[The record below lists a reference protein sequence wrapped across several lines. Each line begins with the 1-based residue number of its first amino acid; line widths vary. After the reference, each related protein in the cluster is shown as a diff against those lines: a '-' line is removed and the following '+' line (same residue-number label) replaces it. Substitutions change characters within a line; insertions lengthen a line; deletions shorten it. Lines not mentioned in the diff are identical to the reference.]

1 MKMASLPLPRPEL
14 PAVRPL
20 LVTGAVCLVAAGAHI
35 FGGGTL
41 PSGEASMALAALVM
55 AAATLVPGRRLSLGT
70 ITALL
75 GIGQVL
81 LHEALSLHTRGAA
94 CGNVLPSGQHH
105 GPQAATCLTPGEG
118 LFLHADPALA
128 MVLAHLLG
136 AAVTAV
142 LLGRAE
148 AVLWRL
154 ASWFQPLA
162 QALQPIDIGRVG
174 MPLVGA
180 ASWSIPSPW
189 RHRGDGN
196 RGPPGQSRSLGQAG
210 LKCTGL
216 EGTLPPPF
224 PIFPWPLR
232 FRSWGGTQQRTSHE
246 NHNSVFP

>member
-35 FGGGTL
+35 LGGGTL

-55 AAATLVPGRRLSLGT
+55 AAVTLVPGRRFSLGT

-94 CGNVLPSGQHH
+94 CGNVLTSGKHH
-105 GPQAATCLTPGEG
+105 PPQAATCLTPGEG
-118 LFLHADPALA
+118 LFLHSDPALA

-148 AVLWRL
+148 AVLWQL
-154 ASWFQPLA
+154 AAWFQPLA
-162 QALQPIDIGRVG
+162 QALQPVDIGRAG

-180 ASWSIPSPW
+180 GSCSIPSPW
-189 RHRGDGN
+189 RHRGNDN
-196 RGPPGQSRSLGQAG
+196 RGPPAHRVPLAMPSLNAPAA
-210 LKCTGL
+210 
-216 EGTLPPPF
+216 EGTLPAIPHISPA
-224 PIFPWPLR
+224 PSL
-232 FRSWGGTQQRTSHE
+232 SVVGGTKQRTL
-246 NHNSVFP
+246 P